1 MMLELLLGFQ
11 DTPVLV
17 VLDFS
22 VLRIEFASVC
32 SWQYNNNKGSQAIP
46 LLSRSC
52 QQMNLIRV
60 GARSVNGGL
69 SGQCRQPWMIRNIS
83 SAGHSELGSPSNR
96 LMILSGGFLKLD
108 KLGPRG
114 RSGFGARSNYQSV
127 DSLDENF
134 NSLSDGMDGKLKKA
148 ANYFGFNYDELET
161 EDYAYRPDVNFRP
174 GTTQLFD
181 PPFICLELEK
191 ESCKCHD
198 EVVLIIVVVDLDI
211 RRAGVWKPFQREEF
225 TTTTEDVLKY
235 ADFRNLRF
243 LANFITEAGIIEKRS
258 KFKISAKAQRKIA
271 REIKISRALGLMP
284 FTTMGQDPF
293 IPGKSRLEN
302 EDEEYDFYAR
312 PSIRERFT
320 VSL

>member
-1 MMLELLLGFQ
+1 
-11 DTPVLV
+11 
-17 VLDFS
+17 
-22 VLRIEFASVC
+22 
-32 SWQYNNNKGSQAIP
+32 
-46 LLSRSC
+46 
-52 QQMNLIRV
+52 MNLIRV

-83 SAGHSELGSPSNR
+83 SAGHSGSLNDDNR
-96 LMILSGGFLKLD
+96 IRKSFESSDDFERRIFSGISDSTQNTDSFYQKLD
-108 KLGPRG
+108 KLGPCG
-114 RSGFGARSNYQSV
+114 RSGFGARSNCQST

-148 ANYFGFNYDELET
+148 ANYFGFNYNELEK

-174 GTTQLFD
+174 GTTYE
-181 PPFICLELEK
+181 PK
-191 ESCKCHD
+191 
-198 EVVLIIVVVDLDI
+198 DLDI

-235 ADFRNLRF
+235 ADFRNVRF
-243 LANFITEAGIIEKRS
+243 LAKFITEAGIIEKRS

-293 IPGKSRLEN
+293 VPGKSRLEN

-312 PSIRERFT
+312 PS
-320 VSL
+320 

>member
-1 MMLELLLGFQ
+1 
-11 DTPVLV
+11 
-17 VLDFS
+17 
-22 VLRIEFASVC
+22 
-32 SWQYNNNKGSQAIP
+32 
-46 LLSRSC
+46 
-52 QQMNLIRV
+52 MNLIRV

-69 SGQCRQPWMIRNIS
+69 SGKCRQPRMIRNIS
-83 SAGHSELGSPSNR
+83 SAGHSGSLNDDNIIRKSFESSDDFER
-96 LMILSGGFLKLD
+96 RIFSGISDSTQNTDSFYQKLD

-114 RSGFGARSNYQSV
+114 RFGFGARNNYQSM

-148 ANYFGFNYDELET
+148 ANYFGFNYDELEK

-174 GTTQLFD
+174 GTTY
-181 PPFICLELEK
+181 ETK
-191 ESCKCHD
+191 
-198 EVVLIIVVVDLDI
+198 DLDI

-235 ADFRNLRF
+235 ADFRNVRF
-243 LANFITEAGIIEKRS
+243 LANFIPEAGIIEKRS
-258 KFKISAKAQRKIA
+258 KLSILSS
-271 REIKISRALGLMP
+271 IKISRALGLMP

-312 PSIRERFT
+312 PS
-320 VSL
+320 